1 MQHRKEQKAFTLV
14 ELLLVVTI
22 IGILAGAVLIN
33 FSGQSERAKISR
45 AVMDIQSLG
54 TALSMYEIQM
64 GAYPSS
70 DQGLRAL
77 TEDTGEPGW
86 TRQLSRKSFDD
97 PWGNE
102 YIYSYP
108 GTHDN
113 EYDLYSAG
121 PDGQEGTDDDIG
133 NWDSDTY

>member
-1 MQHRKEQKAFTLV
+1 MQRQQKEKAFTLV

-22 IGILAGAVLIN
+22 IGILAGAVLVN
-33 FSGQSERAKISR
+33 FSGKTDEAKKTRAK
-45 AVMDIQSLG
+45 MDIQSLG
-54 TALSMYEIQM
+54 TALSAYEITV
-64 GAYPSS
+64 GTYPTS

-77 TEDTGEPGW
+77 SEDPGVEGW
-86 TRQLSRKSFDD
+86 KRQLSKKNFND

-102 YIYSYP
+102 YRYAFP

-113 EYDLYSAG
+113 DYDLYSIG

-133 NWDSDTY
+133 NWSDEE